1 MLLKKPPY
9 QVRRLFRLNLAGNA
23 GQNSAVV
30 FGTMSLKRLALF
42 LSVSAAVL
50 LAPTAARVHPHVFA
64 IATMNLVVGANGSVE
79 KLQHNW
85 MFDDAFSSTVL
96 VEFDTNQDLK
106 LDAGELKEVQ
116 NTIVNSI
123 GEYNYFQA
131 IKDNGSE
138 VKMARPPNL
147 TASMDGTNLVITFD
161 SAPEKPLPLR
171 GTAVF
176 GIYDPTFY
184 TAIDFETD
192 ADLKT
197 AGLPSGCTSKVIR
210 PDPEQAMAENKQNL
224 TDFFYSTTDQT
235 NIDQLVATRLE
246 VTCPK

>member
-1 MLLKKPPY
+1 
-9 QVRRLFRLNLAGNA
+9 
-23 GQNSAVV
+23 
-30 FGTMSLKRLALF
+30 MSLKRLLIF
-42 LSVSAAVL
+42 LLASAAVVV
-50 LAPTAARVHPHVFA
+50 PTAARVHPHVFA
-64 IATMNLVVGANGSVE
+64 IATMNLVIGPAGTVE
-79 KLQHNW
+79 KLQHRW
-85 MFDDAFSSTVL
+85 IFDDAFSSTVL

-116 NTIVNSI
+116 NTIVDSI
-123 GEYNYFQA
+123 GEYNYFQK
-131 IKDNGSE
+131 IRDNGAD

-147 TASMDGTNLVITFD
+147 TASMDDQTLVIAFD

-171 GTAVF
+171 GQTVF

-184 TAIDFETD
+184 TAIDFESD

-197 AGLPSGCTSKVIR
+197 AGLPSGCTAKVVR
-210 PDPEQAMAENKQNL
+210 PDPEAAMAENKANL

-235 NIDQLVATRLE
+235 NMDQLVATRLE

>member
-1 MLLKKPPY
+1 
-9 QVRRLFRLNLAGNA
+9 
-23 GQNSAVV
+23 
-30 FGTMSLKRLALF
+30 MSLKRLTIFCLAT
-42 LSVSAAVL
+42 AAL

-64 IATMNLVVGANGSVE
+64 IASMSLVVGPDGSVQ
-79 KLQHNW
+79 KLEHRW
-85 MFDDAFSSTVL
+85 IFDDAFSSTVL

-106 LDAGELKEVQ
+106 LDAAELKEVQ

-123 GEYNYFQA
+123 GEYNYFQK
-131 IKDNGSE
+131 IRDNGAD

-147 TASMDGTNLVITFD
+147 TASMDDQTLVIAFE
-161 SAPEKPLPLR
+161 SAPEKRLALR
-171 GTAVF
+171 GQTVF

-197 AGLPSGCTSKVIR
+197 VGLPAGCTSKVVR
-210 PDPEQAMAENKQNL
+210 PDPEQAMAENKENL

-235 NIDQLVATRLE
+235 NMDQLVATRLE
-246 VTCPK
+246 VTCPQ

>member
-1 MLLKKPPY
+1 
-9 QVRRLFRLNLAGNA
+9 
-23 GQNSAVV
+23 
-30 FGTMSLKRLALF
+30 MSLKRLRIFCLAT
-42 LSVSAAVL
+42 AAAL

-64 IATMNLVVGANGSVE
+64 IATMNLIIGPNGSVE

-85 MFDDAFSSTVL
+85 IFDDAFSSTVL

-106 LDAGELKEVQ
+106 LDAAELKEVQ

-123 GEYNYFQA
+123 GEYNYFQK
-131 IKDNGSE
+131 IRDNGAD

-147 TASMDGTNLVITFD
+147 TASMDDQTLVIAFD

-171 GTAVF
+171 GQAVF

-197 AGLPSGCTSKVIR
+197 TGLPAGCTSKVVR
-210 PDPEQAMAENKQNL
+210 PDPEQAMMENKENL

-235 NIDQLVATRLE
+235 NMDQLVATRLE
-246 VTCPK
+246 VTCPQ